1 MKNLIKKIIVI
12 VNIILPL
19 LLGTWMYITSSEDV
33 LFVRLFSN
41 YTIKIQG
48 LIGAESGLGIFC
60 RNYFADFLWG
70 YSLMFTIYY
79 VLGTNGLE
87 DIRLSKE
94 EIERIMIDIQN
105 GKKDKSF
112 LYELVK
118 QINERKKE
126 IADDRH
132 RQR

>member
-1 MKNLIKKIIVI
+1 MINMTNNK
-12 VNIILPL
+12 
-19 LLGTWMYITSSEDV
+19 ED
-33 LFVRLFSN
+33 
-41 YTIKIQG
+41 
-48 LIGAESGLGIFC
+48 A
-60 RNYFADFLWG
+60 
-70 YSLMFTIYY
+70 IYY
-79 VLGTNGLE
+79 VLGTNSLE
-87 DIRLSKE
+87 NIKLSKE

-112 LYELVK
+112 LYELVE

>member
-1 MKNLIKKIIVI
+1 MANEK
-12 VNIILPL
+12 
-19 LLGTWMYITSSEDV
+19 DD
-33 LFVRLFSN
+33 
-41 YTIKIQG
+41 
-48 LIGAESGLGIFC
+48 A
-60 RNYFADFLWG
+60 
-70 YSLMFTIYY
+70 IYY